1 MHYSTSPY
9 EVVEEEEAEAEVEEE
24 EEEEEEEAEAE
35 EHLRPNKHF
44 NP

>member
-24 EEEEEEEAEAE
+24 EEEEEAEAE
-35 EHLRPNKHF
+35 EHLWPNKHF